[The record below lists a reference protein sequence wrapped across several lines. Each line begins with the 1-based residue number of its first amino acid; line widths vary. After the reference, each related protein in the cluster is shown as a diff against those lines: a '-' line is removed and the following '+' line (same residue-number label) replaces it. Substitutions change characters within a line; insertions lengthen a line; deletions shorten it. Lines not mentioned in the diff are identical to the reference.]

1 MAYDIFRSD
10 MLVFACAEGDEQM
23 VKWCLDNGANPDAS
37 MDYDHYII
45 RHIEEGKTC
54 IELCKNDSEL
64 SWLLISYGAKFTSD
78 DIFINFLRDK
88 KYAEKIVNHLI
99 HTNDIQNITDLV
111 IDMCN
116 ISDYETDDSDRSFLL
131 EISMDLLIH
140 YVKNLLPY
148 VDLTCERFFQH
159 IIDNEI
165 LEILIDNGF
174 NISNK
179 EGIKDIL
186 RFWGVENLLAV
197 LKYTPV
203 ENWMINYSNKFYEK
217 YGEMYIDMLEILSKY
232 CTNDQLDL
240 FPQFIKDKVSSGIIE
255 RIDQLMIKSALKT
268 H

>member
-1 MAYDIFRSD
+1 
-10 MLVFACAEGDEQM
+10 M
-23 VKWCLDNGANPDAS
+23 VINIL
-37 MDYDHYII
+37 
-45 RHIEEGKTC
+45 RR
-54 IELCKNDSEL
+54 
-64 SWLLISYGAKFTSD
+64 AKFTSD

-116 ISDYETDDSDRSFLL
+116 VSDYETDGTDDSDRSFLL

-148 VDLTCERFFQH
+148 VDLTCKGFFQH

-186 RFWGVENLLAV
+186 RSERVENLLTV

-203 ENWMINYSNKFYEK
+203 ENWMINYS
-217 YGEMYIDMLEILSKY
+217 
-232 CTNDQLDL
+232 Q
-240 FPQFIKDKVSSGIIE
+240 
-255 RIDQLMIKSALKT
+255 
-268 H
+268 